1 MPCPFYRSQNVLCR
15 LDSSKM
21 THGLKLTWYQCEY
34 LHYFWIRY
42 IGEYCHVIIPQNLG
56 AILASS
62 VASFQRSANI
72 ARQFLRMM
80 IVFTDTSYPEL
91 TYSLNASSTYF
102 IISDC
107 NNPSFVGDG
116 YCDDDTNNNDCEFDK
131 GDCCG
136 SLILTQYC
144 HFCECIQYST
154 PSWTTTANISNFYQL
169 IVAKLIKADSHLPTF
184 QQIKIL
190 STAK

>member
-1 MPCPFYRSQNVLCR
+1 
-15 LDSSKM
+15 
-21 THGLKLTWYQCEY
+21 
-34 LHYFWIRY
+34 
-42 IGEYCHVIIPQNLG
+42 
-56 AILASS
+56 
-62 VASFQRSANI
+62 
-72 ARQFLRMM
+72 MM

-154 PSWTTTANISNFYQL
+154 PSWTTTANIGNFHQL
-169 IVAKLIKADSHLPTF
+169 IVAIKADSHLPTF
-184 QQIKIL
+184 QQIKMHSPNFPAL
-190 STAK
+190 ASPSYEGSEPSQAGLGHFNFQADTELKFF

>member
-1 MPCPFYRSQNVLCR
+1 MEKYFGKIDWDTDVSQHHICKESATQFAWREITDWELRAVIY
-15 LDSSKM
+15 K
-21 THGLKLTWYQCEY
+21 TY
-34 LHYFWIRY
+34 
-42 IGEYCHVIIPQNLG
+42 GELSLLVHCIVII
-56 AILASS
+56 
-62 VASFQRSANI
+62 
-72 ARQFLRMM
+72 FLRMM
-80 IVFTDTSYPEL
+80 TVFTDTSSPEL

-154 PSWTTTANISNFYQL
+154 PSWTTTANISNFYQ
-169 IVAKLIKADSHLPTF
+169 SC
-184 QQIKIL
+184 
-190 STAK
+190 SN